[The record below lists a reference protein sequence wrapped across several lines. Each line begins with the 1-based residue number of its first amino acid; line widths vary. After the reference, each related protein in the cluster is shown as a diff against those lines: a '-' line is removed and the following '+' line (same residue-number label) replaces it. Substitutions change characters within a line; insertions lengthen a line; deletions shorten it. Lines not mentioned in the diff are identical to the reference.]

1 MDISEDEEEDFASEE
16 EKTSDEEEDFASS
29 EFEDKQQEDN
39 YQQGKD
45 IQDEQDGENDSTND
59 IVNILTINFFLNEIR
74 MQNFGLRYAY
84 SQNLKSYKIMPVICL
99 FLEPFYIY

>member
-45 IQDEQDGENDSTND
+45 LSLIH
-59 IVNILTINFFLNEIR
+59 I
-74 MQNFGLRYAY
+74 
-84 SQNLKSYKIMPVICL
+84 
-99 FLEPFYIY
+99 